1 MLDKSNYDLSSDD
14 AGDSPDI
21 RHPVETGVDDRNWND
36 YVEVLGA
43 LRPDLLVDE
52 PDDNLI
58 PPTETGIESV
68 DDKNWNDYVRILE
81 THSPDLLIEEPDNAA
96 ATAQDERQNLIR
108 DDLFKKDLEGDDII
122 LPEPD
127 IVQNV
132 KTEEFIP
139 DIRPP
144 AETSIERVDDK
155 NWNDYVEVL
164 EALTPDLLVEE
175 PDNATTVMQGEP
187 IADIKNIPKWV

>member
-14 AGDSPDI
+14 AGDVPDI

-81 THSPDLLIEEPDNAA
+81 T
-96 ATAQDERQNLIR
+96 
-108 DDLFKKDLEGDDII
+108 
-122 LPEPD
+122 
-127 IVQNV
+127 
-132 KTEEFIP
+132 
-139 DIRPP
+139 
-144 AETSIERVDDK
+144 
-155 NWNDYVEVL
+155 
-164 EALTPDLLVEE
+164 
-175 PDNATTVMQGEP
+175 
-187 IADIKNIPKWV
+187 